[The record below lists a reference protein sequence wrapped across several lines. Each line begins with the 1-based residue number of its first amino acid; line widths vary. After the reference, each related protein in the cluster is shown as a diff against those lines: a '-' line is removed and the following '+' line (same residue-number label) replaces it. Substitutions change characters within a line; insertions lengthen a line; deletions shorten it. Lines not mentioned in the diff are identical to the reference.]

1 MKEIVHIIPAHPL
14 FHSMTEFWIESFP
27 EYDVTVYLFKSS
39 KDKNHYIISNNKV
52 KLVEYKNNQ
61 ELSNQILRIVK
72 DSSIVYLHCLF
83 MPFVAKWLL
92 LRKGI
97 SKYFNRLVWIEWG
110 SDLYYWDSSS
120 AVNFVKSVLKKVTGR
135 FFEKKFHYFVAIHP
149 ADKISYKKLI
159 GGKAELFCAPY
170 TNLVGVSKDI
180 EKHQKVPMSLKRTMN
195 EPIVIQI
202 NHRADHI
209 LNHKEVL
216 DSLKRFSNENIQIL
230 LPLCYGDNEYGK
242 KIAEYAKHIFGD
254 KVIVQSEVVAYQE
267 YMQTLKSVDIFILN
281 SKRQIALGNFFP
293 MMMMEKKIIL
303 PTESVLYDYYGKEV
317 PFFPYE
323 KLKDCGFDELVQDV
337 DMSLARKIILDY
349 KNILPVEAWRDV
361 FSLINKNSSEKGL

>member
-110 SDLYYWDSSS
+110 SDLYYWDRSST
-120 AVNFVKSVLKKVTGR
+120 VNFVKSLLKKVTGS

-149 ADKISYKKLI
+149 ADKISYKKII

-170 TNLVGVSKDI
+170 TNIVGVSKDI
-180 EKHQKVPMSLKRTMN
+180 EKHKKLPMSLKRTMN

-216 DSLKRFSNENIQIL
+216 DSLKRFSNENIQVL
-230 LPLCYGDNEYGK
+230 LPLCYGDSEYGK
-242 KIAEYAKHIFGD
+242 KIAGYAKQIFGD
-254 KVIVQSEVVAYQE
+254 KVIVQSEVISYEE
-267 YMQTLKSVDIFILN
+267 YMQRLKSVDIFILN
-281 SKRQIALGNFFP
+281 SKRQIALGNFYP
-293 MMMMEKKIIL
+293 MMIMQKKIVL
-303 PTESVLYDYYGKEV
+303 PKESVLFDYYGTNT
-317 PFFPYE
+317 PFFPIE
-323 KLKDCGFDELVQDV
+323 KLKKCTFEELIQDV
-337 DMSLARKIILDY
+337 EMLRAKETIIKY
-349 KNILPVEAWRDV
+349 KNLEPVGAWKSIFDSI
-361 FSLINKNSSEKGL
+361 FNESSEISL